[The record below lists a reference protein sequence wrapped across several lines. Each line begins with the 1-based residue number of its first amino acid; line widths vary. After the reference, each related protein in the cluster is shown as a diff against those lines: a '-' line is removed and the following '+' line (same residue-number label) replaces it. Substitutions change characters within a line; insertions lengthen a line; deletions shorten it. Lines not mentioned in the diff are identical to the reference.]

1 MKGLLTAPLRSG
13 VYEMVNDIALRDRL
27 RRAGWHVG
35 LVDLRDPRQAVAE
48 IGVELGF
55 PDYYGKNLDALIDS
69 LGDIERPTALLV
81 HVPTELGHY
90 GQAMLEVLTDR
101 AESVREVPFALVRL
115 PGTPSS

>member
-1 MKGLLTAPLRSG
+1 
-13 VYEMVNDIALRDRL
+13 
-27 RRAGWHVG
+27 
-35 LVDLRDPRQAVAE
+35 VAE